1 MLTVWP
7 LRSAFPQVQAYCVK
21 HDDAPI
27 KLTLEQETELRE
39 QPITGWDKDFID
51 VPLATLFHMILAA
64 NFLDIK
70 PMLNLT
76 CKVCGHIILNC
87 GVLELRG

>member
-1 MLTVWP
+1 MIDSFVTLV
-7 LRSAFPQVQAYCVK
+7 QVKAYCAK
-21 HDDAPI
+21 HDDAPV

-39 QPITGWDKDFID
+39 QPITGWDKDFVD

-76 CKVCGHIILNC
+76 CKVCRLPPLPLSPMPC
-87 GVLELRG
+87 A